1 MENTPVMRKPVIRI
15 PSYTLGEELF
25 NAISH
30 GIGALLSSA
39 GLALMAVWAHGALK
53 ITSVSLFGSALIVLY
68 TVSCIYHA
76 LSPGLKGK
84 KVLRVIDHCNVFLL
98 VLGTYIPVSLIGV
111 GGVLGWVL
119 FGIVWGAAVIGIVLN
134 SIDLEKFRKPSVICY
149 ILMGWVVIIA
159 VKPMLESVNV
169 LSLWFLLIGGLFYTF
184 GIIFY
189 SIKKIKY
196 FHSIWHLFTVAGSVF
211 QYFSVLFMILQ

>member
-98 VLGTYIPVSLIGV
+98 VL
-111 GGVLGWVL
+111 
-119 FGIVWGAAVIGIVLN
+119 
-134 SIDLEKFRKPSVICY
+134 
-149 ILMGWVVIIA
+149 
-159 VKPMLESVNV
+159 
-169 LSLWFLLIGGLFYTF
+169 IGGR
-184 GIIFY
+184 
-189 SIKKIKY
+189 
-196 FHSIWHLFTVAGSVF
+196 
-211 QYFSVLFMILQ
+211 